1 MKTKNFARGDSP
13 LAKMMEVITT
23 KNMINPKKELY
34 NFLNSSYYG
43 EKIKESRKKCNLTIE
58 GASKIT
64 KIPPTTLQRYENGE
78 TKKIPK
84 EAIQQL
90 CEAYKEKENIFL
102 NVSYIEFFNSL
113 FPVIS
118 LTLFGMEFDRLNLPD
133 SYYKKLGI
141 DKEVLKNLKRLKK
154 KLLTKEEKIEYE
166 KFVKLAEILLDIKE
180 VYHKEYQ
187 DILFSTFFFI
197 TLKKREKNI

>member
-1 MKTKNFARGDSP
+1 MQGAILP
-13 LAKMMEVITT
+13 LQNDGGYNN
-23 KNMINPKKELY
+23 KNMIDLKEELY
-34 NFLNSSYYG
+34 DFLNSSYYG
-43 EKIKESRKKCNLTIE
+43 EKIKEDRKKNKLTLAE
-58 GASKIT
+58 ASEIT
-64 KIPPTTLQRYENGE
+64 KIPTATLQRYEDGK

-84 EAIQQL
+84 EAIQKFCKL
-90 CEAYKEKENIFL
+90 YNEDENIFSS
-102 NVSYIEFFNSL
+102 VSYIEFFNSL

>member
-1 MKTKNFARGDSP
+1 MQGAILP
-13 LAKMMEVITT
+13 LQNDGGYNN
-23 KNMINPKKELY
+23 KNMIDLKEELY
-34 NFLNSSYYG
+34 DFLNSSYYG
-43 EKIKESRKKCNLTIE
+43 EKIKEDRKKNKLTLAE
-58 GASKIT
+58 ARERTG
-64 KIPPTTLQRYENGE
+64 IPTATLQRYEDGR

-84 EAIQQL
+84 EAIQKFCKL
-90 CEAYKEKENIFL
+90 YNEDESIFSS
-102 NVSYIEFFNSL
+102 VSYIEFFNSL

-118 LTLFGMEFDRLNLPD
+118 LTLFGMEFHKLNLSD
-133 SYYKKLGI
+133 DYYEKLGI
-141 DKEVLKNLKRLKK
+141 DRNTLKKLSELRKLDQRK

>member
-1 MKTKNFARGDSP
+1 
-13 LAKMMEVITT
+13 
-23 KNMINPKKELY
+23 MINPKKELY

>member
-1 MKTKNFARGDSP
+1 
-13 LAKMMEVITT
+13 
-23 KNMINPKKELY
+23 MINPKKELY

-118 LTLFGMEFDRLNLPD
+118 LTLAGMEFHKLNLSD
-133 SYYKKLGI
+133 DYYEKLGI
-141 DKEVLKNLKRLKK
+141 DRNTLKKLSELRKLDQRK
-154 KLLTKEEKIEYE
+154 KLLTKEEQIEY
-166 KFVKLAEILLDIKE
+166 KRFLKLVEIALDMKKGEIKN
-180 VYHKEYQ
+180 KEYQ
-187 DILFSTFFFI
+187 DILFSIFFFHQ
-197 TLKKREKNI
+197 LRKKNKILEEQ

>member
-1 MKTKNFARGDSP
+1 
-13 LAKMMEVITT
+13 
-23 KNMINPKKELY
+23 MINPKKELY

-154 KLLTKEEKIEYE
+154 KLLTEEEQIEY
-166 KFVKLAEILLDIKE
+166 KRFLKLVEIALDMKKGEIKN
-180 VYHKEYQ
+180 KEYQ
-187 DILFSTFFFI
+187 DILFSIFFFHQ
-197 TLKKREKNI
+197 LRKKVKSWRNNER

>member
-1 MKTKNFARGDSP
+1 
-13 LAKMMEVITT
+13 MEVIAI
-23 KNMINPKKELY
+23 KNMIDPKKELY

-43 EKIKESRKKCNLTIE
+43 EKIKESRKKCNLTIV

-64 KIPPTTLQRYENGE
+64 KIPATTLQRYENGE

-90 CEAYKEKENIFL
+90 CEAYKEKENMFL
-102 NVSYIEFFNSL
+102 NVSYIDFFNSL

-118 LTLFGMEFDRLNLPD
+118 LTLFGMEFHKLNLSD
-133 SYYKKLGI
+133 DYYEKLGI
-141 DKEVLKNLKRLKK
+141 DRNTLKKLSELRKLDQRK